1 MTHYI
6 RKVHSPYQ
14 TWLATGTYRRWLVIL
29 GGVLINLALGV
40 RHAWSVFGSP
50 LAAAY
55 HWDALTV
62 TWPLILGTVV
72 FTVLMIPAGRW
83 NDQLGPRP
91 VGIAG
96 GVLMGAGFIL
106 AGLAPQDPA
115 EAGQAFTWIMFTY
128 GVLSGI
134 GMGLGYAAP
143 VATAIHW
150 FPDKRGLVTGL
161 AVFGFGLS
169 AAIFGPLAN
178 TMILE
183 GGIWNTFVQLGIAFF
198 VMIILGAL
206 LLTNPPAGWHPG
218 GWNPDAAVSNLVG
231 TEERRHYSP
240 REILR
245 MKHTYLLV
253 LMYAFST
260 AAGLMVIS
268 FAKSFLD
275 SFLFD
280 DLATAQGLGWMNA
293 IPIIGSNIF
302 TGRPAELSAILV
314 GWLAIWN
321 ALGRMI
327 VGWVSDRIGR
337 HRTMALNFVLTAMT
351 VSLMPLFVAS
361 AWLTLLVFLLTG
373 ITFGGTLTL
382 FPATNADWFG
392 TRHVGT
398 NYGIIFMGWGIGG
411 VIGPLVGNF
420 GLGVLGGY
428 RAGFIIAAL
437 LGLVA
442 TVMARAIR
450 HPATQEAGTVPQ
462 STQ

>member
-1 MTHYI
+1 MTQTRMT
-6 RKVHSPYQ
+6 RKMHSPYQ
-14 TWLATGTYRRWLVIL
+14 SWLAHGTHRRWLVIF
-29 GGVLINLALGV
+29 GGILINLALGV

-72 FTVLMIPAGRW
+72 FTLLMIPAGRW
-83 NDQLGPRP
+83 NDRFGPRP

-106 AGLAPQDPA
+106 AGLAPRDPA
-115 EAGQAFTWIMFTY
+115 EASQAFTWIMLTC
-128 GVLSGI
+128 GILSGI

-178 TMILE
+178 TMIQE
-183 GGIWNTFVQLGIAFF
+183 TGIWNTFFQLGIAFF
-198 VMIILGAL
+198 IMIVLGSL
-206 LLTNPPAGWHPG
+206 LLTNPPPGWHAAG
-218 GWNPDAAVSNLVG
+218 FKPDSGVSLSING
-231 TEERRHYSP
+231 DGKRHYSP
-240 REILR
+240 RELLR

-253 LMYAFST
+253 VMYAFST

-280 DLATAQGLGWMNA
+280 DLAAAQGLGWLNA
-293 IPIIGSNIF
+293 LPVIGANLF
-302 TGRPAELSAILV
+302 TGTPAELSAVLV

-337 HRTMALNFVLTAMT
+337 HKTMALNFVLTAMT
-351 VSLMPLFVAS
+351 VSLMPLLAAS
-361 AWLTLLVFLLTG
+361 AWLMLLLYLLTG

-382 FPATNADWFG
+382 FPAINADWFG

-398 NYGIIFMGWGIGG
+398 NYGIVFLGWGIGG
-411 VIGPLVGNF
+411 VLGPLVGNF

-428 RAGFIIAAL
+428 RAGFIVAAI

-442 TVMARAIR
+442 TQMARTLQ
-450 HPATQEAGTVPQ
+450 HPDVQSVP
-462 STQ
+462 TGH